1 MKVKKT
7 PAQCTR
13 CGEDRRNDDDTHT
26 CPLERYYHAR
36 QPGENQGPIAPHFVV
51 DLVTLLQQ

>member
-1 MKVKKT
+1 MKVKKA

-13 CGEDRRNDDDTHT
+13 CGENRRNDDDTHD

-36 QPGENQGPIAPHFVV
+36 QPGENQGPIAPHFVG